1 MEQLHLSPV
10 SHLRGELTPASD
22 KSISHRGVMLG
33 ALSQGT
39 THIHNFLLGEDCL
52 STISCFRQMGVE
64 ITLNGSDVTIKGRG
78 LHGLQAP
85 KETLYT
91 GNSGTT
97 TRMLCGI
104 LAPQPFSCTINGD
117 ASIQKRPMGRV
128 ILPLRQMGAA
138 IQGVEDKFTPLHIEG
153 RPLTGIHYNMP
164 VASAQL
170 KSALLFAGLYAQGE
184 TSLTEP
190 APSRDHTERMIR
202 AFGGQ
207 VTTNG
212 CDISILPQKELYATT
227 VEVPGDISSAAFFLV
242 AGVLVPGSEILIKN
256 VGLNPTRD
264 GVLQVLL
271 DMGADI
277 TICNRK
283 EDVEPRGD
291 LLVRYSRD
299 RLHGVTIG
307 GDLIPRLIDELPVLA
322 VAAAFAQGT
331 TVIQDAAE
339 LRVKESDR
347 ITVMEEQLKA
357 AGVEVQATDDGLI
370 IQGGDVHGGDFYSYG
385 DHRVA
390 MAMAVLSLAA
400 KGESTLKGSH
410 CISISYPEFFTHLAK
425 LKGENL

>member
-64 ITLNGSDVTIKGRG
+64 ITLDGSDVTIKGRG

-153 RPLTGIHYNMP
+153 RPLTGIHYDMP

-170 KSALLFAGLYAQGE
+170 KSALLFAGLYAQGK

-207 VTTNG
+207 VATNG
-212 CDISILPQKELYATT
+212 CDISILPQEELYATT

-242 AGVLVPGSEILIKN
+242 AGVLVPSSEILIKN

>member
-64 ITLNGSDVTIKGRG
+64 ITLDGSDVTIKGRG

-400 KGESTLKGSH
+400 KGESTLKGSD

>member
-64 ITLNGSDVTIKGRG
+64 ITLDGTDVTIKGRG

-153 RPLTGIHYNMP
+153 RPLTGIHYDMP

-212 CDISILPQKELYATT
+212 CDISILPQEELYATT
-227 VEVPGDISSAAFFLV
+227 VEVPGDISSAAFFGLYSGCSHLV
-242 AGVLVPGSEILIKN
+242 S
-256 VGLNPTRD
+256 
-264 GVLQVLL
+264 
-271 DMGADI
+271 
-277 TICNRK
+277 
-283 EDVEPRGD
+283 
-291 LLVRYSRD
+291 
-299 RLHGVTIG
+299 
-307 GDLIPRLIDELPVLA
+307 
-322 VAAAFAQGT
+322 
-331 TVIQDAAE
+331 
-339 LRVKESDR
+339 
-347 ITVMEEQLKA
+347 
-357 AGVEVQATDDGLI
+357 
-370 IQGGDVHGGDFYSYG
+370 SY
-385 DHRVA
+385 
-390 MAMAVLSLAA
+390 
-400 KGESTLKGSH
+400 K
-410 CISISYPEFFTHLAK
+410 
-425 LKGENL
+425 